1 MISALLPVVSPPSNT
16 RPALELQAECPTL
29 AVIVKS
35 RVLQTFQD
43 LSRHVDLCGVL
54 VILIRI
60 YKYFGAP
67 AEWRE
72 ATPTEQ
78 VTTVGVAVTVQW

>member
-1 MISALLPVVSPPSNT
+1 MISTLLPVVSPPSNT

-43 LSRHVDLCGVL
+43 LSRHVDLCGVQ

-60 YKYFGAP
+60 TNI
-67 AEWRE
+67 AEHLLSGERPPPQSRSPLWVW
-72 ATPTEQ
+72 P
-78 VTTVGVAVTVQW
+78 